1 MAPPAGLRRGQQRHV
16 NSHMRRLVPAAIVLA
31 YLGLAAL
38 QLMAS
43 REAASLPPTHRLLLK

>member
-1 MAPPAGLRRGQQRHV
+1 
-16 NSHMRRLVPAAIVLA
+16 MRRLVPAAIVLA